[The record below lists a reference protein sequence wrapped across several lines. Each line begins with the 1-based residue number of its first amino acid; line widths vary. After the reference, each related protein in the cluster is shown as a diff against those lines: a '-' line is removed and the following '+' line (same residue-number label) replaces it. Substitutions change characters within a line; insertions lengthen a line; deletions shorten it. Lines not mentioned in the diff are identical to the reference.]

1 MQLEQRIEALS
12 KLGLALSAMIEE
24 LDSNKGESGNKLPKI
39 IKLANIKNQWF
50 TSENTI
56 QALKSL
62 GIMLDRTNLNYW
74 IGKYSLE
81 KRDYSRP
88 KNVGIIMAGN
98 IPAVGFHDLLCVLIT
113 GNHAMIKLA
122 SDDNIIIPFLLEV
135 LTTIEPRFISQFTIV
150 ERIKEPDA
158 VIATG
163 SNNSARYFDYYFGKY
178 PNIIRKNRNSI
189 AVLSGTETPEEM
201 YALGHDIF
209 DYFGLGCR
217 SVSKLYVPENFNF
230 NTFFEGIATH
240 GDLMNHN
247 KYMNNYDYH
256 NALFLLENIKFLTN
270 NFVIVRENESL
281 ATPVSVLHYSYYKN
295 LEELEK
301 LLNEKAS
308 EIQCRVGINGLP
320 FGKSQQPALNDYAD
334 GIDTVEWLL
343 NL

>member
-1 MQLEQRIEALS
+1 MQLEQRIEAIS

-24 LDSNKGESGNKLPKI
+24 LESNQGESGNKLPKI

-50 TSENTI
+50 TPENTI

-62 GIMLDRTNLNYW
+62 GKMLDRTNLNYW
-74 IGKYSLE
+74 IGNYSLE
-81 KRDYSRP
+81 KRDQSRP

-98 IPAVGFHDLLCVLIT
+98 IPAVGFHDLLCVLIS
-113 GNHAMIKLA
+113 GNHAMIKLS
-122 SDDNIIIPFLLEV
+122 SDDNVIIPFLLEV
-135 LTTIEPRFISQFTIV
+135 LTAIEPRFISQFTLV

-217 SVSKLYVPENFNF
+217 SVSKLYLPENFNF
-230 NTFFEGIATH
+230 NSFFEGIANH

-270 NFVIVRENESL
+270 NFVIVRENEPL

-295 LEELEK
+295 LEDLEK
-301 LLNEKAS
+301 LLTEKES

-320 FGKSQQPALNDYAD
+320 FGTTQQPALNDYAD

-343 NL
+343 N

>member
-1 MQLEQRIEALS
+1 MQLEQRIEAIS

-24 LDSNKGESGNKLPKI
+24 LESNQGESGNKLPKI

-50 TSENTI
+50 TPENTI

-62 GIMLDRTNLNYW
+62 VKMLDRTNLNYW
-74 IGKYSLE
+74 IGNYSLE
-81 KRDYSRP
+81 KRDQSRP

-113 GNHAMIKLA
+113 GNHAMIKLS
-122 SDDNIIIPFLLEV
+122 SDDNVIIPFLLEV
-135 LTTIEPRFISQFTIV
+135 LTAIEPRFISQFTLV

-217 SVSKLYVPENFNF
+217 SVSKLYLPENFNF
-230 NTFFEGIATH
+230 NSFFEGIANH

-270 NFVIVRENESL
+270 NFVIVRENEPL

-295 LEELEK
+295 LEDLEK
-301 LLNEKAS
+301 LLTEKES

-320 FGKSQQPALNDYAD
+320 FGTTQQPALNDYAD
-334 GIDTVEWLL
+334 GIDTVEWVL
-343 NL
+343 N

>member
-1 MQLEQRIEALS
+1 MQLEQRIEAIS

-24 LDSNKGESGNKLPKI
+24 LESNQGESGNKLPKI

-50 TSENTI
+50 TPENTI

-62 GIMLDRTNLNYW
+62 GKMLHRTNLNYW
-74 IGKYSLE
+74 ISQYSIE
-81 KRDYSRP
+81 KRGNTRP

-98 IPAVGFHDLLCVLIT
+98 IPAVGFHDLLCVLVT
-113 GNHAMIKLA
+113 GNHAMIKLS
-122 SDDNIIIPFLLEV
+122 SDDNVIIPFLLEV
-135 LTTIEPRFISQFTIV
+135 LTAIEPRFISQFTLV

-158 VIATG
+158 IIATG

-217 SVSKLYVPENFNF
+217 SVSKLYLPENFNF
-230 NTFFEGIATH
+230 NLFFEGIASH

-270 NFVIVRENESL
+270 NFVIVRENEPL
-281 ATPVSVLHYSYYKN
+281 ATPVSVLHFSYYKN
-295 LEELEK
+295 LEDLEK
-301 LLNEKAS
+301 QLNEKES

-320 FGKSQQPALNDYAD
+320 FGASQQPGLNDYAD

-343 NL
+343 N

>member
-1 MQLEQRIEALS
+1 MQLEQRIEAIS

-24 LDSNKGESGNKLPKI
+24 LESNQGESGNKLPKI

-50 TSENTI
+50 TPENTN

-62 GIMLDRTNLNYW
+62 GKMLDRTNLNYW
-74 IGKYSLE
+74 IGNYSME
-81 KRDYSRP
+81 KRDQSRP

-113 GNHAMIKLA
+113 GNHAMIKLS
-122 SDDNIIIPFLLEV
+122 SDDNVIIPFLLEV
-135 LTTIEPRFISQFTIV
+135 LTAIEPRFISQFTLV

-217 SVSKLYVPENFNF
+217 SVSKLYLPENFNF
-230 NTFFEGIATH
+230 NLFFEGIANH

-270 NFVIVRENESL
+270 NFVIVRENEPL

-295 LEELEK
+295 LEDLEK
-301 LLNEKAS
+301 LLTEKES
-308 EIQCRVGINGLP
+308 EIQCKVGINGLP
-320 FGKSQQPALNDYAD
+320 FGTTQQPALNDYAD

-343 NL
+343 N